1 MCSLQVSCF
10 LPGGSIG
17 PSGPLEFAINACAQ
31 GAQRENAIGLQ
42 ASMAHQPVE
51 VNTITYNSAINACA
65 NDAQLKTVITI
76 AREEK

>member
-1 MCSLQVSCF
+1 
-10 LPGGSIG
+10 
-17 PSGPLEFAINACAQ
+17 LEFAINACAQ

-65 NDAQLKTVITI
+65 NDAQLKTVIAI
-76 AREEK
+76 AREKK